1 MKKLNYDEVVKVV
14 NDINKMDLLIGL
26 GESEVEEVNSLIAD
40 NKKCFGVE
48 LEPSD
53 SDRLANCLKEF
64 MQECAAQDIPSKAY
78 VFVEVDISLDDI
90 SETFRNI
97 PTSWEQVKVT
107 LSIGPSPTDVIGYLA
122 VVM

>member
-14 NDINKMDLLIGL
+14 NDINKMDLVMGL
-26 GESEVEEVNSLIAD
+26 DESEVEKVNSLIAD

-64 MQECAAQDIPSKAY
+64 MQECAAQDIPSKVY
-78 VFVEVDISLDDI
+78 VFVEADISLAGI
-90 SETFRNI
+90 SEAV
-97 PTSWEQVKVT
+97 PTSWEQVE
-107 LSIGPSPTDVIGYLA
+107 LIFSIGPSPTDVIGYLA

>member
-14 NDINKMDLLIGL
+14 NDINKMDLVMGL
-26 GESEVEEVNSLIAD
+26 DESEVEKVNSLIAD

-48 LEPSD
+48 LETSD

-64 MQECAAQDIPSKAY
+64 MQECVAQDIPNKAY
-78 VFVEVDISLDDI
+78 VFVEADISLAGI
-90 SETFRNI
+90 SEAV
-97 PTSWEQVKVT
+97 PTSWEQVELT
-107 LSIGPSPTDVIGYLA
+107 FSIAPSSADATGYLA

>member
-14 NDINKMDLLIGL
+14 NDINKMDLVMGL
-26 GESEVEEVNSLIAD
+26 DESEVEKVNSLIAD

-78 VFVEVDISLDDI
+78 VFVEADISLVGI
-90 SETFRNI
+90 SEAVPASWKQVELTF
-97 PTSWEQVKVT
+97 
-107 LSIGPSPTDVIGYLA
+107 SIAPSPVDAIDYLA
-122 VVM
+122 VVL

>member
-1 MKKLNYDEVVKVV
+1 MKKLNYDEVVKVI
-14 NDINKMDLLIGL
+14 NDINKMDLVMGL
-26 GESEVEEVNSLIAD
+26 DESEVEKENSLIAD

-64 MQECAAQDIPSKAY
+64 LEECAAQDIPSKAY
-78 VFVEVDISLDDI
+78 VFVEADISLAGI
-90 SETFRNI
+90 SEAV
-97 PTSWEQVKVT
+97 PASWEQVELT
-107 LSIGPSPTDVIGYLA
+107 FSIAPSPTDVIGYLA

>member
-1 MKKLNYDEVVKVV
+1 MKELNYDETIKVV
-14 NDINKMDLLIGL
+14 NDINKMDLVMGL
-26 GESEVEEVNSLIAD
+26 DESEVEKVNSLIAD

-64 MQECAAQDIPSKAY
+64 LEECAAQETPNKAY
-78 VFVEVDISLDDI
+78 VFVEADISLAGI
-90 SETFRNI
+90 SEAV
-97 PTSWEQVKVT
+97 PDSWEQVE
-107 LSIGPSPTDVIGYLA
+107 LIFSIAPSPADAIGYLA